1 MKIKFFA
8 TYREITK
15 CKEAYIP
22 TQPDVWS
29 LLHYLSGVYGP
40 EMKAKLF
47 TADGNDIGQDAILLI
62 NGRNIAHLGGKNAPI
77 LDTDTISLFPMVA
90 GG

>member
-1 MKIKFFA
+1 
-8 TYREITK
+8 
-15 CKEAYIP
+15 
-22 TQPDVWS
+22 
-29 LLHYLSGVYGP
+29 
-40 EMKAKLF
+40 MKAKLF